1 MRRSRSSSWLT
12 CSRFSAV
19 GCEPESV
26 GAAGGKLERL
36 HGPYRSHHPEPVQPR
51 VKTRIA
57 RLRSVMV
64 DERGKKHW
72 GWHQR
77 SPRFYR
83 FPEADHSR
91 RTS

>member
-1 MRRSRSSSWLT
+1 MRRSRSSRCAT
-12 CSRFSAV
+12 CLPTYAV

-57 RLRSVMV
+57 RLR
-64 DERGKKHW
+64 
-72 GWHQR
+72 
-77 SPRFYR
+77 
-83 FPEADHSR
+83 
-91 RTS
+91 